1 MQNIYDTR
9 QKIKTIFL
17 LISVILVGGF
27 LYVSNKL
34 VHDLSI
40 EERNKMEIWADA
52 TRAVARV
59 GITTRIKYS
68 HCL

>member
-40 EERNKMEIWADA
+40 EERNKMEFGLMLLVLLLV
-52 TRAVARV
+52 RM
-59 GITTRIKYS
+59 
-68 HCL
+68 